1 MDAIYKLLREVKD
14 LPPAPQVLPKVL
26 AALNDE
32 QTTLE
37 EIGELIALE
46 PVLTARL
53 LHYCNSAYFRGADPV
68 SSVPD
73 AIGRV
78 GFQTIFSLVAAASGN
93 AVFKVPPDAGVDVAQ
108 LWKHSLTAAFS
119 CKFIA
124 EDLELDNNLLFT
136 AGLLHDM
143 GRVVLAKAKG
153 AEYGRLLVAAANSVT
168 AVREQEFAALGFT
181 HADVGA
187 CLMENWNLPP
197 PLVASV
203 RCHHRCADAGPHQK
217 LAACVGV
224 ADAVAHHFEHPADGL
239 NLTDAELQSA
249 MKVLGI
255 SKRHLETYD
264 EQLQENW
271 NFVNALIEMR

>member
-1 MDAIYKLLREVKD
+1 MDAIYKLLREVMD

-37 EIGELIALE
+37 EVGELITLE

-53 LHYCNSAYFRGADPV
+53 LHYCNSAYFRGAEPV
-68 SSVPD
+68 ASVPD

-93 AVFKVPPDAGVDVAQ
+93 TVFKVPPEAGVDVAQ
-108 LWKHSLTAAFS
+108 LWKHSLTTAFS

-124 EDLELDNNLLFT
+124 EDLELDTNLLFT

-153 AEYGRLLVAAANSVT
+153 AEYGALLAAADSPVG
-168 AVREQEFAALGFT
+168 VRSQELAIYGFT

-203 RCHHRCADAGPHQK
+203 RFHHRCAAAGPHQK
-217 LAACVGV
+217 LAACVGI
-224 ADAVAHHFEHPADGL
+224 ADAVARQFEHPADGL
-239 NLTDAELQSA
+239 DLADAELPSA
-249 MKVLGI
+249 MNVLGI

-271 NFVNALIEMR
+271 DFVNALIELR